1 MISVDPGTLVPIQAR
16 MQAAART
23 LRLPLRNQA
32 WRGMN
37 GAWLGTGTGS
47 SIDFQD
53 HRPYLPGDD
62 PRGIDWQA
70 YARSG
75 NYTMK
80 LYREEV
86 APGVD
91 LALDVSASMAV
102 DPSKAA
108 RTLELFAFAVA
119 SALQARGA
127 LRCYFLCGENVTPLP
142 AEAALSA
149 QRVAEVCQAAAGQ
162 DAASEAETPALH
174 RVPWRTGSLRVW
186 ISDLLFPGAPS
197 LHALAAGKGRG
208 VVYTPW
214 SAAEAEPRWDGNVE
228 FVDCETGARRN
239 QRVTPGLLGGYGEA
253 YTRHFTLW
261 REHARRL
268 GVAFARIPAEPDFLA
283 ALRQEALP
291 QGAVEAVV

>member
-1 MISVDPGTLVPIQAR
+1 MMQIGASMLAPIQVR
-16 MQAAART
+16 MQGAART
-23 LRLPLRNQA
+23 LRLPLRNRA

-37 GAWLGTGTGS
+37 GAWLGSGTGS

-62 PRGIDWQA
+62 PRAIDWQA

-75 NYTMK
+75 HYTMK

-86 APGVD
+86 SPGVD
-91 LALDVSASMAV
+91 LALDVSGSMAV
-102 DPSKAA
+102 DAPKAA

-127 LRCYFLCGENVTPLP
+127 LRCYLVNGTAITPLP
-142 AEAALSA
+142 PEAALSA
-149 QRVAEVCQAAAGQ
+149 ERVAEAAA
-162 DAASEAETPALH
+162 AANTSTPSETETPALH

-197 LHALAAGKGRG
+197 LHALAGAKGRG
-208 VVYTPW
+208 VVYVPW
-214 SAAEAEPRWDGNVE
+214 SAEEAAPGWDGNVE
-228 FVDCETGARRN
+228 FIDCETGERRH
-239 QRVTPGLLGGYGEA
+239 QRVTPGLRDGYGEA
-253 YTRHFTLW
+253 YARHFTLW
-261 REHARRL
+261 REHARKL
-268 GVAFARIPAEPDFLA
+268 GLAFARIPAEPEFLA

>member
-1 MISVDPGTLVPIQAR
+1 MMPVDASVLLPIQAR

-23 LRLPLRNQA
+23 LRLPLRNRA

-37 GAWLGTGTGS
+37 GAWLGRGIGS

-62 PRGIDWQA
+62 PRAIDWQA

-75 NYTMK
+75 HYTMK

-86 APGVD
+86 SPGVD
-91 LALDVSASMAV
+91 LALDVSGSMAV
-102 DPSKAA
+102 DPPKAA

-127 LRCYFLCGENVTPLP
+127 LRCYFLAGESVTPLP

-149 QRVAEVCQAAAGQ
+149 QRVAEACRAAAPG
-162 DAASEAETPALH
+162 AASEADVPALH

-208 VVYTPW
+208 VVFAPW
-214 SAAEAEPRWDGNVE
+214 SAAEAGPGWDGNVE
-228 FVDCETGARRN
+228 LVDCETGARRH
-239 QRVTPGLLGGYGEA
+239 QRVTPGLLAAYGGA
-253 YTRHFTLW
+253 YTRHFGLW

-268 GVAFARIPAEPDFLA
+268 GVAFARIPAEPEFLA

-291 QGAVEAVV
+291 HGAVEAVE

>member
-1 MISVDPGTLVPIQAR
+1 MISVDAETLLPIQAR
-16 MQAAART
+16 MQTAARS
-23 LRLPLRNQA
+23 LRLPLRQHA
-32 WRGMN
+32 WRGLS
-37 GAWLGTGTGS
+37 GAWLGMGTGS

-62 PRGIDWQA
+62 PRAIDWQA

-91 LALDVSASMAV
+91 LALDISRSMAV
-102 DPSKAA
+102 DPAKTA
-108 RTLELFAFAVA
+108 RTMELFAFAVA
-119 SALQARGA
+119 SALQARGV
-127 LRCYFLCGENVTPLP
+127 LRCYFVAGESVASLP

-149 QRVAEVCQAAAGQ
+149 QRVADACRAAADG
-162 DAASEAETPALH
+162 EIPALH
-174 RVPWRTGSLRVW
+174 RIPWRTGSLRVW

-197 LHALAAGKGRG
+197 LHALTGGKGRG
-208 VVYTPW
+208 VVYAPF
-214 SAAEAEPRWDGNVE
+214 SATESDPGWDGNVE
-228 FVDCETGARRN
+228 LVDCETKEHRR
-239 QRVTPGLLGGYGEA
+239 QRVTPGLLANYGEA
-253 YTRHFTLW
+253 YRRHFQMW
-261 REHARRL
+261 REHARKL
-268 GVAFARIPAEPDFLA
+268 GVAFARVAAEPDFLA

>member
-1 MISVDPGTLVPIQAR
+1 MMPLEASTLAPIQAR
-16 MQAAART
+16 MQGAART

-75 NYTMK
+75 HYSMK

-86 APGVD
+86 SPGVD

-102 DPSKAA
+102 DPPKAA

-119 SALQARGA
+119 SALQSRGA
-127 LRCYFLCGENVTPLP
+127 LRCYFLCGESVTPLP
-142 AEAALSA
+142 PEAALSA
-149 QRVAEVCQAAAGQ
+149 ERVEEVCRGMAGPG
-162 DAASEAETPALH
+162 AASEAETPALH
-174 RVPWRTGSLRVW
+174 SVPWRTGSLRVW

-208 VVYTPW
+208 VVYSPW
-214 SAAEAEPRWDGNVE
+214 SAAEAEPGWDGNVE
-228 FVDCETGARRN
+228 LVDCETGERRH
-239 QRVTPGLLGGYGEA
+239 QRVTPGLRSGYGEA

-261 REHARRL
+261 REHARKL